1 MSSVISPPVPQPTV
15 PTVSAG
21 PSRVGGPAGTGRSKG
36 RSTGSSAEHAG
47 DDLSSALRV
56 VVARLGRRL
65 RVERPAEV
73 LPAGMVAVLGTLRGS
88 GPVRISALAE
98 TENVRPPSMT
108 RTVSCLQDQGLVA
121 RTANPDDGR
130 QVLVSITER
139 GTTALEEDRRRRQAW
154 FDDHLRALTPAERE
168 TLRAALPVLQRIAGA

>member
-1 MSSVISPPVPQPTV
+1 M
-15 PTVSAG
+15 
-21 PSRVGGPAGTGRSKG
+21 VGARLPRTEDSG
-36 RSTGSSAEHAG
+36 E
-47 DDLSSALRV
+47 DLSSSLRI

-65 RVERPAEV
+65 RVERPV
-73 LPAGMVAVLGTLRGS
+73 DVIPAGKLAVLGSLRGS

-108 RTVSCLQDQGLVA
+108 RTVTDLAELGLVE

-130 QVLVSITER
+130 QVLVSITGL
-139 GTTALEEDRRRRQAW
+139 GTAALEEDRLRRQAW
-154 FDDHLRALTPAERE
+154 FDHHLRALSRAERE